1 METSAY
7 IYLIPVVTVVS
18 SAMFLDEDIT
28 ALAVLGTAMTLAGL
42 IISEFAVKK
51 RTESSKSQ

>member
-18 SAMFLDEDIT
+18 SAAFLGEDIT
-28 ALAVLGTAMTLAGL
+28 ALAVLGTVMTLAGL
-42 IISEFAVKK
+42 IISEFAGK
-51 RTESSKSQ
+51 RRHENS